1 MLLSVFEVYK
11 AFTDGETQQ
20 FIQVFT
26 AKLVHEIGA
35 VSIRGASAEHS
46 SSAISLMLF
55 DSDIMRST

>member
-35 VSIRGASAEHS
+35 VSIRGASAD
-46 SSAISLMLF
+46 A
-55 DSDIMRST
+55 